1 MTYQVPPIDP
11 HAPAIVIDIGNTSI
25 SIAAW
30 QASELKAPLAVAKD
44 DLDGFKEAFEE
55 SVKSASQR
63 STPVVA
69 IASVVPS
76 ALAWVRSSVTE
87 TIDRNA
93 LVIGDTIPLPIDV
106 GVDDPAAIGV
116 DRVCAAAA
124 AYDKMETG
132 CIVVDFGTAVTV
144 DLIDDTGT
152 LVGGAI
158 LPGPDL
164 QLQSLHEQTAV
175 LPQVKPAV
183 PELPFG
189 RNTVE
194 AMQVGVCCGV
204 VGAVRGLVEAYAA
217 WLKHWPQVV
226 ATGGDLEMLM
236 PYCDY
241 IDTAVP
247 NLVLR
252 GIGVALSKH
261 LEELGV

>member
-11 HAPAIVIDIGNTSI
+11 EAPAIVIDIGNTSI
-25 SIAAW
+25 TIAGW
-30 QASELKAPLAVAKD
+30 QASELKAPLSVAKD
-44 DLDGFKEAFEE
+44 DHEGFKEALDA
-55 SVKSASQR
+55 SVKSVSQR
-63 STPVVA
+63 STPVVV

-87 TIDRNA
+87 LIDRNA

-106 GVDDPAAIGV
+106 GVDDAAAIGV

-124 AYDKMETG
+124 AYDKVETG

-164 QLQSLHEQTAV
+164 QLQSLHEQTAQ

-183 PELPFG
+183 LESPFG

-194 AMQVGVCCGV
+194 AMQVGVCRGV
-204 VGAVRGLVEAYAA
+204 VGAARSLVEAYAV
-217 WLKHWPQVV
+217 WLERWPQVV